1 MSETFSTRLSRRLR
15 GRLPAPTIRLRLTL
29 AYGGLFLCSAAALL
43 SITYVLVHHQFTG
56 NFFITSGRSAVVQ
69 FQSSK
74 GAITKGPGGV
84 INKENAFPVP
94 VGPNAVAGSRKIAI
108 AAAQGQSDA
117 ALHQLF
123 LASAIALALMAA
135 LSLWLGWVISGRA
148 LRPLRTITDTAREIS
163 ASNLHRRLALEG
175 PDDELKQLGT
185 TVDGL
190 LARLETSFEAQRQF
204 VANASH
210 ELRTPLTL
218 ERTLLELALSDPNA
232 SIESYR
238 HTCEQLLAV
247 GEQQERLIEA
257 LLTLSRSQRGLDDHQ
272 PIDLAAITATAAAAA
287 DHAGLALQT
296 TIRPAHTTGNPRLVE
311 RLVANLLDNAVHHN
325 STAGTSSSQPTR
337 ATVTPCSPSPTAA
350 RRSRRA
356 SSSGSSSHSSDS
368 TRHVRPALTVS
379 VSASP
384 LSRRSPTLTVQRSTP
399 PPPPTAAS
407 ASRSASLRR
416 LERVTGEATPREGRS
431 YFCLAD
437 SLGVPVSTE
446 ALGCCALMLR
456 SWRFSGV
463 SGSSS

>member
-1 MSETFSTRLSRRLR
+1 VRAH
-15 GRLPAPTIRLRLTL
+15 LPAPTIRLRLTL
-29 AYGGLFLCSAAALL
+29 AYGGLFLCSAVALL
-43 SITYVLVHHQFTG
+43 ALTYVLVNHQYTG
-56 NFFITSGRSAVVQ
+56 NFFISSSRQGVVR
-69 FQSSK
+69 FQ
-74 GAITKGPGGV
+74 GAGSLLTKGPDGV
-84 INKENAFPVP
+84 VTKQSVFPVP
-94 VGPNAVAGSRKIAI
+94 IGPNAVAGSRKVAL

-123 LASAIALALMAA
+123 IDSAIALAVMAA

-257 LLTLSRSQRGLDDHQ
+257 LLTLSRSQRGLDSRQ
-272 PIDLAAITATAAAAA
+272 PVDLAAITAAAAAAA
-287 DHAGLALQT
+287 DRDGLTLDT
-296 TIRPAHTTGNPRLVE
+296 TIRPARTTGNPRLVE
-311 RLVANLLDNAVHHN
+311 RLVANLLNNAIHHN
-325 STAGTSSSQPTR
+325 IDGGHIQLATDTRDGRAVLTITNTGPKIPASELERIFQPFQRLDPARTDSGRGLGLGLSIVQAIADAHRATITARVPADGGLHIEISFPAGTSS
-337 ATVTPCSPSPTAA
+337 TA
-350 RRSRRA
+350 
-356 SSSGSSSHSSDS
+356 
-368 TRHVRPALTVS
+368 
-379 VSASP
+379 
-384 LSRRSPTLTVQRSTP
+384 
-399 PPPPTAAS
+399 
-407 ASRSASLRR
+407 
-416 LERVTGEATPREGRS
+416 
-431 YFCLAD
+431 
-437 SLGVPVSTE
+437 
-446 ALGCCALMLR
+446 
-456 SWRFSGV
+456 
-463 SGSSS
+463 